1 MGRGRAPVRP
11 PVAQPPAGFR
21 ARGSVAIGLVRACRP
36 RQWLKNALTFAAPAA
51 AGVLTTW
58 PGLRGS
64 LIAFAAFCLAA
75 SATYLFNDAADVAA
89 DRNHPRKRFRPIA
102 AGIVPVPVARAAGV
116 VLLAAGLATG
126 LAGGWRLGAVVAGYL
141 VLTFC
146 YTVWLKH
153 QPVVDL
159 VAVAGCHV
167 IRAYAGA
174 VAVAVPVTSWFLVV
188 ITLGSLLLVAGKREA
203 ELRAQERKGVKVANP
218 AKGRNAGKPAATRST
233 LSVYTTSYLAGVRSM
248 TSGAMI
254 VTYCLWALQEHQGT
268 ALGFYA
274 LSIVP
279 FVLVVL
285 RHALLVDRGIGEE
298 PEELA
303 LRDRPLQVF
312 LVLLLLLLAIGIYV
326 T

>member
-1 MGRGRAPVRP
+1 MSRKSAPVRP
-11 PVAQPPAGFR
+11 PVVPPPAGVR
-21 ARGSVAIGLVRACRP
+21 VGRSLAVGLVRACRP
-36 RQWLKNALTFAAPAA
+36 RQWLKNVLTFAAPAA

-58 PGLRGS
+58 PGVRDS

-75 SATYLFNDAADVAA
+75 SATYLFNDAADAEA

-102 AGIVPVPVARAAGV
+102 AGIVPIPVARITG
-116 VLLAAGLATG
+116 VLLLVAGLAVG
-126 LAGGWRLGAVVAGYL
+126 LAGGWRLGLVVAGYL
-141 VLTFC
+141 ALTFS
-146 YTVWLKH
+146 YTIWLKH

-167 IRAYAGA
+167 VRAYAGA

-203 ELRAQERKGVKVANP
+203 ELRAQERKGVKLTNAANS
-218 AKGRNAGKPAATRST
+218 RNAGKSRGTRST
-233 LSVYTTSYLAGVRSM
+233 LSVYTTSYLSGVRSM

-254 VTYCLWALQEHQGT
+254 VTYCLWALQEHKGT

-303 LRDRPLQVF
+303 LRDRPLQLF
-312 LVLLLLLLAIGIYV
+312 LVLLLLLLAIGIYL

>member
-1 MGRGRAPVRP
+1 MDL
-11 PVAQPPAGFR
+11 PPAGVR
-21 ARGSVAIGLVRACRP
+21 VGRSLAVGLVRACRP
-36 RQWLKNALTFAAPAA
+36 RQWLKNILTFAAPAA

-58 PGLRGS
+58 PGFRGS

-102 AGIVPVPVARAAGV
+102 AGIVPVPVARAAGA
-116 VLLAAGLATG
+116 VLLVAGLAVG

-146 YTVWLKH
+146 YTIWLKH

-167 IRAYAGA
+167 VRAYAGA
-174 VAVAVPVTSWFLVV
+174 VAVSVPVTSWFLVV

-203 ELRAQERKGVKVANP
+203 ELRAQERRETEVAD
-218 AKGRNAGKPAATRST
+218 AANSQNTGTSRDTRST
-233 LSVYTTSYLAGVRSM
+233 LSVYTTSYLGGVRSM

-254 VTYCLWALQEHQGT
+254 VTYCLWALHEHTGA

-285 RHALLVDRGIGEE
+285 RHGLLVDRGIGEE

-312 LVLLLLLLAIGIYV
+312 LVLLLLLLAIGIYL